1 MAQNML
7 KIRFLVVIC
16 SVVLASF
23 VASAADS
30 VRPAGSLSHLH
41 YTQIEASEDGIGKQY
56 FGREIAAVMGWQG
69 ADWLERPEREQEEG
83 SALLLEQL
91 QLKPGLH
98 VADVGAGTGY
108 YARRIAQKVAPRG
121 KVYAVDVQPEMIAL
135 LTERAKAAGIGNLVP
150 VLATVKSTGLKP
162 ATIDLALMVDV
173 YHELEFPFEVLDS
186 IVKALKPGGRVVFVE
201 YRAED
206 SSVPI
211 KALHKMSEAQVRKEA
226 ELHNLRFVKT
236 DASLPWQ
243 HIVVFVKGV

>member
-1 MAQNML
+1 ML

-23 VASAADS
+23 AASAADR
-30 VRPAGSLSHLH
+30 RPAGSLSHPR
-41 YTQIEASEDGIGKQY
+41 YTQIEASADGIGKQY
-56 FGREIAAVMGWQG
+56 LDREIAAVMGWQG
-69 ADWLERPEREQEEG
+69 AIWLERPEREQEEG
-83 SALLLEQL
+83 SALLLKRL
-91 QLKPGLH
+91 QLRPGLH

-108 YARRIAQKVAPRG
+108 YARRIAKAVAPQG
-121 KVYAVDVQPEMIAL
+121 QVYAVDVQPEMITL
-135 LTERAKAAGIGNLVP
+135 LTARAKAVGISNLVP
-150 VLATVKSTGLKP
+150 VLATVKSTELKP

-211 KALHKMSEAQVRKEA
+211 KALHKMTEAQVRKEA
-226 ELHNLRFVKT
+226 EVHNLRFVKT

-243 HIVVFVKGV
+243 HIIVFAKR